1 MKENIRP
8 FEKKV
13 WLASPYIHEN
23 SRIYVEQ
30 AFDTNWMSTIGEN
43 LDQLEKGICDYVGCK
58 ACVALSS
65 GTAALHLAVK
75 LAGVETGDIV
85 ICSDM
90 TFAATVN
97 PVSYEKGIQVFV
109 DSERETWNMD
119 PAALE
124 IALKKYRGKTKA
136 VIVANLYGT
145 PAKLDEIVELCEK
158 YGVVL
163 IEDAAESLSAT
174 YKGKQTG
181 TFGKYNAISF
191 NGNKI
196 ITGTSGG
203 MLLSD
208 NKEDIARARK
218 WSTQSRDA
226 APWYQH
232 TELGYN
238 YRMSNVLAGIARGQL
253 EHLEKHKEGKRKIY
267 ERYKEG
273 LKPLPIK
280 MNPYLEDKSDPN
292 FWLSCL
298 TINEKA
304 FQEGITP
311 EKLRTTLAE
320 YNVESRPIWK
330 PMHMQP
336 IYADRDYITVAGE
349 NVDED
354 IFARGL
360 CLPSDLNMTEEQQKV
375 VIEIIKGCFE

>member
-23 SRIYVEQ
+23 SRMYVEQ

-124 IALKKYRGKTKA
+124 IALKKYEGKAKA

-145 PAKLDEIVELCEK
+145 PAKLDEIAGLCEK

-208 NKEDIARARK
+208 DEDDIARARK
-218 WSTQSRDA
+218 WSTQSRDV

-253 EHLEKHKEGKRKIY
+253 EHLEEHKEGKRKIY

-273 LKPLPIK
+273 FKSLPIK

-298 TINEKA
+298 TINEEA

-320 YNVESRPIWK
+320 YNAESRPIWK

-336 IYADRDYITVAGE
+336 IYADRDYITVSGE
-349 NVDED
+349 NVGED

-360 CLPSDLNMTEEQQKV
+360 CLPSDLNMTEEQQDV

>member
-23 SRIYVEQ
+23 SRMYVEL

-124 IALKKYRGKTKA
+124 IALKKYEGKAKA
-136 VIVANLYGT
+136 VIIANLYGT
-145 PAKLDEIVELCEK
+145 PAKLDEIAGLCEK

-208 NKEDIARARK
+208 NEDDIARARK
-218 WSTQSRDA
+218 WSTQSREA

-253 EHLEKHKEGKRKIY
+253 EHLEEHKEGKRKIY

-273 LKPLPIK
+273 FKSLPIK

-298 TINEKA
+298 TINEEA

-320 YNVESRPIWK
+320 YNAESRPIWK

-336 IYADRDYITVAGE
+336 IYEDRDYITVSGE
-349 NVDED
+349 NVGED

-360 CLPSDLNMTEEQQKV
+360 CLPSDLNMTEEQQNV
-375 VIEIIKGCFE
+375 VIEIIKSCF